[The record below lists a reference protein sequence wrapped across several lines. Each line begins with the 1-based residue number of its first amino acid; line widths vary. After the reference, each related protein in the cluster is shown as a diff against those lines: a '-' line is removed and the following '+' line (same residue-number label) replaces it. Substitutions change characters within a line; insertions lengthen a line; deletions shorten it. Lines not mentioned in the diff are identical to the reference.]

1 LEQVVV
7 EAEAALESVQLLD
20 DLCQQKFGDDAPGF
34 RILRL
39 AIEDVQHAARML
51 AAAKRKNEPQ
61 PEPEPEPEEA
71 ENPTVD
77 SISLSASQ
85 MGATSAAPAR
95 APKPVTAEPVD
106 CDDAHRRIAAM
117 AAYLRRQDPYSPAP
131 YMITRGLRWGE
142 LRASGGINPDLLEAP
157 SSETRQ
163 QLKRFMLDREWDK
176 VLEAAE
182 FAMALPCGRGWLD
195 LQRYAVKACGE
206 LGGNYDAIS
215 SAIQSA
221 LRALLKDLPQ
231 LTAMTLLD
239 DTATANVETQA
250 WLAELFPP
258 DPPAPAESV
267 VHSLEE
273 PEPVMAVEKLDMED
287 ESLEGEEGEAIDAYD
302 LALEEARAG
311 NLERAMQMLVQQI
324 SQERSGRGRFNRRVQ
339 LAQICILS
347 NRHAVAYPLLQDLA
361 DEIASRNLEAW
372 EQPEAIAQTLALLF
386 QTMQKLRF
394 GEPEK
399 RKIYSQ
405 ICRLDPVQAA
415 RLAD

>member
-1 LEQVVV
+1 MV
-7 EAEAALESVQLLD
+7 
-20 DLCQQKFGDDAPGF
+20 
-34 RILRL
+34 
-39 AIEDVQHAARML
+39 
-51 AAAKRKNEPQ
+51 
-61 PEPEPEPEEA
+61 
-71 ENPTVD
+71 
-77 SISLSASQ
+77 
-85 MGATSAAPAR
+85 
-95 APKPVTAEPVD
+95 
-106 CDDAHRRIAAM
+106 
-117 AAYLRRQDPYSPAP
+117 
-131 YMITRGLRWGE
+131 TRGLRWGE
-142 LRASGGINPDLLEAP
+142 LRASGDVNPDLLEAP

-182 FAMALPCGRGWLD
+182 SAMALPCGRGWLD

-215 SAIQSA
+215 LAIQSA

-258 DPPAPAESV
+258 DPPAPPAPAESV

-273 PEPVMAVEKLDMED
+273 PEPVMAVQRLDMED
-287 ESLEGEEGEAIDAYD
+287 ESPLGEEEGEEGEAIDAYD

-372 EQPEAIAQTLALLF
+372 EQPEAVAQTLALLF

>member
-1 LEQVVV
+1 
-7 EAEAALESVQLLD
+7 
-20 DLCQQKFGDDAPGF
+20 
-34 RILRL
+34 
-39 AIEDVQHAARML
+39 
-51 AAAKRKNEPQ
+51 
-61 PEPEPEPEEA
+61 
-71 ENPTVD
+71 
-77 SISLSASQ
+77 
-85 MGATSAAPAR
+85 
-95 APKPVTAEPVD
+95 
-106 CDDAHRRIAAM
+106 
-117 AAYLRRQDPYSPAP
+117 
-131 YMITRGLRWGE
+131 
-142 LRASGGINPDLLEAP
+142 
-157 SSETRQ
+157 
-163 QLKRFMLDREWDK
+163 

-182 FAMALPCGRGWLD
+182 SAMALPCGRGWLD

-258 DPPAPAESV
+258 DRPKPAESV
-267 VHSLEE
+267 GDSVK
-273 PEPVMAVEKLDMED
+273 EPVMAVQKLGD
-287 ESLEGEEGEAIDAYD
+287 ESLDDEEGLEGEEGEEGEAIDAYD

-361 DEIASRNLEAW
+361 DEIASRNLEGW
-372 EQPEAIAQTLALLF
+372 EQPEAIAKTLALLF

-399 RKIYSQ
+399 RKIYAQ